1 MSDWHVIAV
10 EGREGDLR
18 AFVSGFLADR
28 QADPTRVVFGD
39 DVGLEHESLHAR
51 LRALLK
57 GGHHAVLAPDELAGP
72 LVDAVARGGGNLG
85 LRVVDR
91 HPVASASFAL
101 AAEVFSRD
109 VATDIRAA
117 LGNLPAGVHF
127 TQHSEQEEEHR
138 EEHRGVDLYA
148 PVHRYAYRV
157 RGTLVGPLAGILDV
171 RRRLGDIEAVR
182 LEPLQL
188 A

>member
-1 MSDWHVIAV
+1 MSDWHVIVV
-10 EGREGDLR
+10 EGRERDVR

-28 QADPTRVVFGD
+28 RADATAVVFGD
-39 DVGLEHESLHAR
+39 DVGLEHESLHER

-57 GGHHAVLAPDELAGP
+57 GGHHAVLAPDDLAGP
-72 LVDAVARGGGNLG
+72 LVDAFARGGGTLG

-91 HPVASASFAL
+91 HPVASASFAF

-109 VATDIRAA
+109 VATDIRAVNR
-117 LGNLPAGVHF
+117 GLPAGVHF
-127 TQHSEQEEEHR
+127 TQHSEQEEEHA
-138 EEHRGVDLYA
+138 ETHGVDLYA

-157 RGTLVGPLAGILDV
+157 HGTIAGPLAGILDI
-171 RRRLGDIEAVR
+171 RRRLGDIEAVGI
-182 LEPLQL
+182 EPLHL